1 MERIRA
7 FANPP
12 APTSED
18 EGKGY
23 GKRSFRTGKAPSF
36 FDTDVKDA
44 LKCRRMYEQ
53 GGLVGEAIDA
63 YPLFMFTNGYVLNG
77 DDEKLSEVMQEFLDM
92 VDIESLAHQLVVDA
106 LVMPNGKGY
115 AEIVWNRGGNGI
127 TGIVYRPAETFKEIL
142 DDRGNV
148 IQYVQTVAR
157 NNETISVA
165 LEPKDVFVL
174 DLHMPLVKRAFKEIE
189 IDMAI
194 ADSTATSIQRH
205 GYPRYHVKLGQPGE
219 DVGLDALKAH
229 GRQFEDLKPNMEW
242 TTTQDV
248 DIKNIDTEG
257 VTHADTYTNWTTQR
271 VSAALGVPEEL
282 LGLGRG
288 STEATANVRLDAFYD
303 KIGSFQSRF
312 ARAIGNQVFDII
324 TGRPGAVWM
333 QFNDVSPDDEGKKAD
348 YVVKITS
355 GISAADPWQVTT
367 PTWVREYLGIEIAA
381 NDPDNPLNQVNE
393 PAPTAP
399 PQLIAPSNNPPSSGQ
414 LQPEEI
420 PPGGNP

>member
-1 MERIRA
+1 
-7 FANPP
+7 
-12 APTSED
+12 
-18 EGKGY
+18 
-23 GKRSFRTGKAPSF
+23 
-36 FDTDVKDA
+36 
-44 LKCRRMYEQ
+44 
-53 GGLVGEAIDA
+53 
-63 YPLFMFTNGYVLNG
+63 
-77 DDEKLSEVMQEFLDM
+77 
-92 VDIESLAHQLVVDA
+92 
-106 LVMPNGKGY
+106 
-115 AEIVWNRGGNGI
+115 
-127 TGIVYRPAETFKEIL
+127 
-142 DDRGNV
+142 
-148 IQYVQTVAR
+148 
-157 NNETISVA
+157 
-165 LEPKDVFVL
+165 VFVL
-174 DLHMPLVKRAFKEIE
+174 DLHTPLVKRAFKEIE

-219 DVGLDALKAH
+219 EVGLDALRAH

-288 STEATANVRLDAFYD
+288 STEATANVRLAAFYD

-333 QFNDVSPDDEGKKAD
+333 QFNDVSPEDELHKAE
-348 YVVKITS
+348 YVAKIASINPT
-355 GISAADPWQVTT
+355 DPWLVMT
-367 PTWVREYLGIEIAA
+367 PTWVQEYLGIEIAA
-381 NDPDNPLNQVNE
+381 DDPDNPLNKE
-393 PAPTAP
+393 PEPSPQPIP
-399 PQLIAPSNNPPSSGQ
+399 PQ

-420 PPGGNP
+420 PPEENLK